1 MKEIEKKPFLIAIAL
16 IIIQSCG
23 YWICK
28 LLEGTPHLIG
38 NAIDAK
44 IPFCIYAI
52 IPYSTWF
59 FLLIIVPYLLYKKD
73 KKSLSKYIVSYIL
86 MVIIADITYIIY
98 PTTLI
103 RPEVTGTNIIELI
116 TRLVFWVDTP
126 ILNCFPSMHCAI
138 SMLWLLYILKSKE
151 TSIYEKTIIPI
162 LCIAIMISTLFIKQ
176 HVFIDLVSGVIFS
189 TIVFIIA
196 QYDKKLTL
204 KVKKA
209 LKL

>member
-1 MKEIEKKPFLIAIAL
+1 MKKIERKPFLIAIAL
-16 IIIQSCG
+16 ILIQSAG

-28 LLEGTPHLIG
+28 LFEGTPHLIG
-38 NAIDAK
+38 GAIDAK
-44 IPFCIYAI
+44 IPFSIYAI

-73 KKSLSKYIVSYIL
+73 RNSLAKYIVSYL
-86 MVIIADITYIIY
+86 VMVVIADIIFISY
-98 PTTLI
+98 PTTVA

-138 SMLWLLYILKSKE
+138 SMSWLLYIITSKE
-151 TSIYEKTIIPI
+151 TNKKEKIIIPI
-162 LCIAIMISTLFIKQ
+162 LCVAIMISTLFIKQ
-176 HVFIDLVSGVIFS
+176 HVFIDLVSGVILA
-189 TIVFIIA
+189 TIVYIVV
-196 QYDKKLTL
+196 QNEKQLTL
-204 KVKKA
+204 KVKKL